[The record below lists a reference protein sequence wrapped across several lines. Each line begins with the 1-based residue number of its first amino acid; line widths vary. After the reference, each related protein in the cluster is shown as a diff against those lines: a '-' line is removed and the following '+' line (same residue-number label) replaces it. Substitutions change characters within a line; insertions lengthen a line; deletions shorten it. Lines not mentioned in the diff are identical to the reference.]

1 MTTIFNLDLSKKNE
15 PASFAYNIPT
25 NSTYTMYFRVS
36 ENEYVIDYS
45 KFQSLSLRFQFEDNS
60 IEVKS
65 ATTMTTYKGEKVVK
79 YDIPPSFLKNTT
91 KIYVTPTVKVSN
103 KTTVLSSFKLII
115 YDGSSTE
122 MNGILSAIDQYNY
135 MLGQFYD
142 SIKRV
147 EINKPNGVIGL
158 DNKGKLDINLFPNNL
173 LDHLPFEIRQGE
185 VHGLKFDSKHRLI
198 YYDDD
203 DQRWYVAN
211 QIHGGSFKN
220 PNKDASWNI
229 HGGFFDDG
237 FIDAA
242 TFADNITDYISG
254 GEFTDSLADEWDAGS
269 FLDAGYLPTGQD
281 KAIHGGTF

>member
-25 NSTYTMYFRVS
+25 NSTYTMYFRII

-65 ATTMTTYKGEKVVK
+65 TTTMTTYKGERVVK
-79 YDIPPSFLKNTT
+79 YDIPSSFLKKTT
-91 KIYVTPTVKVSN
+91 KIYVTPTVRVSN
-103 KTTVLSSFKLII
+103 KTTVLQSYKLVI
-115 YDGSSTE
+115 YEDETKE
-122 MNGILSAIDQYNY
+122 MNGILSAIDNYNY
-135 MLGQFYD
+135 MLSQFYD
-142 SIKRV
+142 SIKRI
-147 EINKPNGVIGL
+147 EINNPNGIIGL
-158 DNKGKLDINLFPNNL
+158 DSKGKLNINFLPSSL
-173 LDHLPFEIRQGE
+173 LDHLPLEIRQGD
-185 VHGLKFDSKHRLI
+185 VHGLKLDSKHRLN
-198 YYDDD
+198 YYDND
-203 DQRWYVAN
+203 DQRWYIAN
-211 QIHGGSFKN
+211 QIHGGSFRN

-242 TFADNITDYISG
+242 TFTTEVSTFVDG
-254 GEFTDSLADEWDAGS
+254 GEFTDSLSGSLDAGN
-269 FLDAGYLPTGQD
+269 FFDAGYLPAGQG